1 MLNWTLLTPL
11 HRLQQKSKIIYYCA
25 TFTNNLFFISPIISF
40 LRDEVDGDPND
51 LLKKQVFSY

>member
-11 HRLQQKSKIIYYCA
+11 HRLQQKSKIIYIVQP
-25 TFTNNLFFISPIISF
+25 LLIISSSFSIISF
-40 LRDEVDGDPND
+40 LRDEVDADPND